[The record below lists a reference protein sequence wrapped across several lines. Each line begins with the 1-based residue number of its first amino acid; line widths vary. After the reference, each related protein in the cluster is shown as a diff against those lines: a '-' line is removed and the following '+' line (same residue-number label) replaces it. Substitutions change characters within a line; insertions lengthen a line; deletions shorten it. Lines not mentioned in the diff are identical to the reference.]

1 MSQCEHK
8 TAVTLSHATP
18 HKPYTVLLCTWGC
31 GEHLIS
37 VDRPNGITET
47 WAASELIELA
57 QAWQAV
63 MEPYRG
69 LHVL

>member
-37 VDRPNGITET
+37 VERANHLTET
-47 WAASELIELA
+47 WAVSELIELA
-57 QAWQAV
+57 DAWKLA